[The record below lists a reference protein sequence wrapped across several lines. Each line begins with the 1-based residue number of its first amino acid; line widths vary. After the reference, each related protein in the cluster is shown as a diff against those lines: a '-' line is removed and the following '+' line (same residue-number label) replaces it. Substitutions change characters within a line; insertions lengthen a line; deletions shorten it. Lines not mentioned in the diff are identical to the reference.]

1 VLENLTHHFVQP
13 CVMDVKLGQQFWDE
27 DSSEEK
33 VERMETAARSTTS
46 AATGVRLTGFQVHC
60 APSSNVAGT

>member
-1 VLENLTHHFVQP
+1 VLQNLTHHFVRP

-33 VERMETAARSTTS
+33 VKRMEEATKSTTS
-46 AATGVRLTGFQVHC
+46 ATTGVRLTGFQVC
-60 APSSNVAGT
+60 SSHSKT